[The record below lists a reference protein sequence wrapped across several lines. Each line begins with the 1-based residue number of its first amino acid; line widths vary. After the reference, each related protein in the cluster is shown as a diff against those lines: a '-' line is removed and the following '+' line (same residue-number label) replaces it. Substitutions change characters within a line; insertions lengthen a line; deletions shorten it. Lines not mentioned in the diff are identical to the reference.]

1 MRRVFVSCILIA
13 VALLTAVSCGGTK
26 ENDNDTQIM
35 TFLSGVS
42 LSYDSLVSASIRR
55 VQEVLPRQSCVVYVT
70 DISCSSCV
78 AQIIKDLVSMAKLES
93 ELDVW
98 IMSNQDANTML
109 AEYYLTEKKEDF
121 GLVDMKFKY
130 YVVPDIVL
138 DNVESGLY
146 LFREGRAANFLHN

>member
-1 MRRVFVSCILIA
+1 
-13 VALLTAVSCGGTK
+13 
-26 ENDNDTQIM
+26 
-35 TFLSGVS
+35 
-42 LSYDSLVSASIRR
+42 
-55 VQEVLPRQSCVVYVT
+55 
-70 DISCSSCV
+70 
-78 AQIIKDLVSMAKLES
+78 MAKLES

-98 IMSNQDANTML
+98 ILSNQDANTML